1 MVQSDLCSISILYV
15 YIHLFLSVS
24 KFSSMILLKVFS
36 RPWSWD
42 FSPSIPII
50 LSLHLFML
58 SQISWM
64 FCVRKFLDLTFSLID
79 ISISSPVS
87 STSEIVFLPLVFCW
101 WCLSLFLFSSLG
113 SHIQDF
119 LSLYFLYHFYFHF
132 QILQLYLFPSPVWLW
147 QAKSTPSWNWPAS

>member
-101 WCLSLFLFSSLG
+101 
-113 SHIQDF
+113 
-119 LSLYFLYHFYFHF
+119 
-132 QILQLYLFPSPVWLW
+132 
-147 QAKSTPSWNWPAS
+147 